1 MIHLT
6 NNAFYSYKNKL
17 GCSTLSLLYIFCRE
31 GGNRMKRFISIV
43 MMLML
48 AFLIVNNSL
57 THQYLAILAGETFL
71 VNQQADP
78 LYEEIMEKGKEYE
91 HQPSDAKVDPVWGA
105 IPGYNGLVVDLEA
118 SYKKMKKEGNFM
130 AERLVFKQVKP
141 TVHLKDLP
149 PKPIYKGHPDK
160 PMVSFIIN
168 VAWGNEYISPILAT
182 LKKNNVRASFFLEG
196 RWVKNHPEL
205 AKMISEAGHEVGN
218 HSYTHPNMQQLS
230 ASAIRQ
236 EIRKANDVIKATT
249 GVSPT
254 WLGPPS
260 GSFRDEVVTIAA
272 EEGMGTILWTV
283 DTIDWKKP
291 TPDVLINRV
300 MSKIHNGALILMHP
314 TDSTAKSLDSM
325 IKQIKAKNLEINTV
339 SELLSEDRVM
349 KTVHLK

>member
-1 MIHLT
+1 
-6 NNAFYSYKNKL
+6 
-17 GCSTLSLLYIFCRE
+17 
-31 GGNRMKRFISIV
+31 MKRFISIV
-43 MMLML
+43 TMILL
-48 AFLIVNNSL
+48 ALLIVNNSL
-57 THQYLAILAGETFL
+57 THQYLGILAGETFL
-71 VNQQADP
+71 VNQHSDP
-78 LYEEIMEKGKEYE
+78 LYEEITIKGKEYE
-91 HQPSDAKVDPVWGA
+91 REPSDAKIDPVWGA
-105 IPGYNGLVVDLEA
+105 IPGYNGLAVDVDA
-118 SYKKMKKEGNFM
+118 SYKKMKEEGEFI

-141 TVHLKDLP
+141 GVHLKDLP

-168 VAWGNEYISPILAT
+168 VAWGNEFISPMLAT
-182 LKKNNVRASFFLEG
+182 LKKHNVRATFFLEG

-218 HSYTHPNMQQLS
+218 HSYSHPNMQQLS

-236 EIRKANDVIKATT
+236 EIYKTNDVIKATT
-249 GVSPT
+249 GVSPV

-260 GSFRDEVVTIAA
+260 GSFRDEVIKIAA
-272 EEGMGTILWTV
+272 EEKMGTVLWSV

-291 TPDVLINRV
+291 TPEVLINRV

-314 TDSTAKSLDSM
+314 TDATSKSLESL
-325 IKQIKAKNLEINTV
+325 IKQIKAKNLEIDTV